1 MNAPNVVDRY
11 TLDLLDAGVCYRCR
25 EIVVPEVRDD
35 TEVCPFCSS
44 EVFEYGSVIDA
55 VCDPR
60 LGILFA

>member
-1 MNAPNVVDRY
+1 MEASIVVDRY
-11 TLDLLDAGVCYRCR
+11 TLDLLDGGVCYRCQ
-25 EIVVPEVRDD
+25 EIVVPEEG

-44 EVFEYGSVIDA
+44 EVSEYSSVIDA

>member
-1 MNAPNVVDRY
+1 MDAPKVADRY
-11 TLDLLDAGVCYRCR
+11 TLDLLEGGVCFRCR
-25 EIVVPEVRDD
+25 EIVLPEEG

-44 EVFEYGSVIDA
+44 EVSEYSSVIDA